1 MVYRPFSDD
10 LEDRDKRGTTRH
22 KHEGDGE
29 FEEVF
34 FGRLVRL
41 VSLLHAP
48 SAELKPYR
56 FIHR

>member
-1 MVYRPFSDD
+1 MCKHFSDD

-41 VSLLHAP
+41 VALRHAL
-48 SAELKPYR
+48 SSEAKLSR
-56 FIHR
+56 FFRR